1 MNEHLQQDLKTGV
14 FPEGTRTLL
23 ESLYDLKQAHLFENW
38 DKPGEKKE
46 EKLAFIDSLQ
56 AVNANYPGG
65 LKAYIENARSLLE
78 DARTG
83 KNPFEGFKPEP
94 PQTIDLSKDEKLL
107 YKHELQAVDKLDQ
120 LAVAMVAG
128 GLGERLGYEGIK
140 IQIPFELCKLTTYL
154 ELYCKTILA
163 YQQEFEAATGKFTEI
178 PFLIMVSE
186 DTNELTRE
194 ALKSNKHYGL
204 NPSQVQILKQELVP
218 AIQDNEA
225 RLALDSPYNLQLKPH
240 GHGDI
245 HLLLYQSGLYSSLFE
260 QGKRYLALIQDTN
273 GQVINALL
281 PSLAVS
287 IEHQLHFNSITVPR
301 VAGEAVGAIA
311 ALKSDNP
318 DKNSITINVE
328 YNQLDPLLKATVNP
342 AGDVG
347 DDQGMSPYPGNI
359 NAILIELGS
368 YREVLT
374 RSGGQIPEF
383 VNPKY
388 SDETRSAFKKPT
400 RLETMMQDLPK
411 VFDESKKVGVTMF
424 DRKLV
429 FSPDKNNITD
439 AGSKFNAGQ
448 PPECAATAESDFY
461 AIWRKRMAL
470 AGNKTEEDAKPTVY
484 NGVPYTQGTRF
495 MLDPLFIS
503 NQKQLENKM
512 KNCTFSRDAVLIV
525 QGAGAKLK
533 NLELKGK
540 TALHLELTEGC
551 QLLVQ
556 DMTFDEDKGIDIIE
570 LSKAELEDQ
579 AVEQYLRIRGY
590 RFDFQRVIHVRVKKP
605 GKYRLQDDLT
615 LKQLY

>member
-1 MNEHLQQDLKTGV
+1 MNEYLQQDLKSGI
-14 FPEGTRTLL
+14 FPEGTRVLL
-23 ESLYDLKQAHLFENW
+23 ESLYSLNQDHLFENW
-38 DKPGEKKE
+38 DPSGDKRSEKI
-46 EKLAFIDSLQ
+46 AFIESLHSI
-56 AVNANYPGG
+56 NSNYPGG
-65 LKAYIENARSLLE
+65 LDAYIKNAQKLLE

-83 KNPFEGFKPEP
+83 KNPFEGFKPQP
-94 PQTIDLSKDEKLL
+94 PQTIDLSKDETLF
-107 YKHELQAVDKLDQ
+107 YENEHNAVEKIDKL
-120 LAVAMVAG
+120 AIAMVAG

-140 IQIPFELCKLTTYL
+140 IQIPFELCRLTTYL

-163 YQQEFEAATGKFTEI
+163 YQQEFESSTGKFTEI
-178 PFLIMVSE
+178 PFLIMVSQ
-186 DTNELTRE
+186 DTDDLTIE
-194 ALKSNKHYGL
+194 ALKSNNYYGL

-218 AIQDNEA
+218 AIQDNDA

-245 HLLLYQSGLYSSLFE
+245 HLLLYQTGLYSSLYE
-260 QGKRYLALIQDTN
+260 QGKKYLALIQDTN

-287 IEHQLHFNSITVPR
+287 IKHQLHFNSITVPR

-311 ALKSDNP
+311 ALKSETP
-318 DKNSITINVE
+318 GKSSITINIE

-342 AGDVG
+342 EGDVG
-347 DDQGMSPYPGNI
+347 DEQGMSPYPGNI
-359 NAILIELGS
+359 NAILLELGS
-368 YREVLT
+368 YREVLS

-388 SDETRSAFKKPT
+388 ADSSRTTFKKPT

-439 AGSKFNAGQ
+439 AGLKFKAGQ

-461 AIWRKRMAL
+461 AIWRKRL
-470 AGNKTEEDAKPTVY
+470 KSAGNSVSEDKEPTIF
-484 NGVPYTQGTRF
+484 NGVPYMQGTRL

-503 NQKQLENKM
+503 NQQQLKD
-512 KNCTFSRDAVLIV
+512 KIKDCIFGRDSVLIV
-525 QGAGAKLK
+525 QGAGVKLK
-533 NLELKGK
+533 NVELKAK

-551 QLLVQ
+551 NLLVQ
-556 DMTFDEDKGIDIIE
+556 DMTFDEDKGIDIVE
-570 LSKAELEDQ
+570 LSTSELEDQ
-579 AVEQYLRIRGY
+579 QLEQYLRIRGY
-590 RFDFQRVIHVRVKKP
+590 RFDSQRVIHVRVKKP
-605 GKYRLQDDLT
+605 GKYELQDDLT